1 MGSSPVGQAENE
13 EFQEG
18 RLQQQVLVSRRKL
31 SKARDLLCPL
41 SDNFQ
46 GTHEQVIKLLH
57 IACIFLP
64 EAGQHQLLELRGAT
78 KR

>member
-1 MGSSPVGQAENE
+1 MGSSPVSQAENE

-18 RLQQQVLVSRRKL
+18 RLQQQVLVSGGKL
-31 SKARDLLCPL
+31 GKARDLLCPF
-41 SDNFQ
+41 SGNFQ
-46 GTHEQVIKLLH
+46 GTHEQVIELLH

-64 EAGQHQLLELRGAT
+64 EAGQHQLLELRGTT

>member
-18 RLQQQVLVSRRKL
+18 RLQQQVLVSGGKL
-31 SKARDLLCPL
+31 GKAWDLLCPL

-46 GTHEQVIKLLH
+46 GAREQVIKLLH

-64 EAGQHQLLELRGAT
+64 VVGQQQLLELRGAT